1 MDIFSLSA
9 AGILY
14 LLLQL
19 CVTIHILLFKD
30 DVKSSIG
37 WIGLV
42 WLTPLLG
49 SIIYIMF
56 GINRIKRKAIK
67 LKNPRQD
74 ILKIT
79 GKNIEEIQK
88 EIPPAMLQMLRL
100 GHSIHPQ
107 FLALGNKV
115 TPLING
121 DEAYPQMC
129 AAIEKAEKEV
139 LIESYI
145 FNNDQAG
152 QAILKAAQKAAQNGA
167 AVKIIIDGVGLN
179 YSRPN
184 ITEEIKKVKGAEFAV
199 FLPSR
204 KPAALPFVNLRSHR
218 KIMVIDGHTAFFGG
232 MNIAKE
238 NLLKTNPK
246 EPVQDTT
253 FKIEGPVISQI
264 VRIFM
269 EDWIFSRKKP
279 FKPVL
284 LKDEH
289 YLPGKCLCRAIPDGP
304 DGDYGKVELMVLG
317 AINCATKNIKI
328 VTPYF
333 LPEENILTALELAAM
348 RGIDTE
354 IILPQKSNI
363 FGMDWAM
370 QANFNRLIKKGVKIY
385 QQEPPFDHSK
395 IMTADN
401 AWAFIGSSN
410 WDVRSF
416 KLNFEANMEIIDKQ
430 LAEKLNEIIKSKK
443 SKSVLAREK
452 KYPFGPLLIRNVFKL
467 LTPYY

>member
-9 AGILY
+9 AGL
-14 LLLQL
+14 LCFLLQA
-19 CVTIHILLFKD
+19 CVTVHILLFKD

-42 WLTPLLG
+42 WLTPILG
-49 SIIYIMF
+49 AVIYIVF
-56 GINRIKRKAIK
+56 GINRIKRKAIR

-79 GKNIEEIQK
+79 GKSIEEIQK
-88 EIPPAMLQMLRL
+88 EIPPSLLQMLRL
-100 GHSIHPQ
+100 GHNVHPQ
-107 FLALGNKV
+107 LFAFGNKV

-121 DEAYPQMC
+121 DEAYPRMC

-152 QAILKAAQKAAQNGA
+152 KDILEAAAQAARNGA
-167 AVKIIIDGVGLN
+167 SVKIIIDGVGLN

-184 ITEEIKKVKGAEFAV
+184 ITEEIKKIKGAEFAV

-218 KIMVIDGHTAFFGG
+218 KIMVVDGHTAFFGG

-246 EPVQDTT
+246 DPVQDTT

-264 VRIFM
+264 IRIFM
-269 EDWIFSRKKP
+269 EDWIFSLKKP
-279 FKPVL
+279 FRPVL

-289 YLPGKCLCRAIPDGP
+289 CLPGESLCRAIPDGP

-317 AINCATKNIKI
+317 AINCAGNNIKI
-328 VTPYF
+328 TTPYF

-348 RGIDTE
+348 RGVDTE

-370 QANFNRLIKKGVKIY
+370 QANFNRLIKKGVKIHL
-385 QQEPPFDHSK
+385 QAPPFDHSK
-395 IMTADN
+395 IMTVDN
-401 AWAFIGSSN
+401 IWSFIGSSN

-416 KLNFEANMEIIDKQ
+416 KLNFEANMEIIDRN
-430 LAEKLNEIIKSKK
+430 LAEKLNEIILSKK
-443 SKSVLAREK
+443 KKSVQAREK